1 VRLNNYARSMYET
14 PMIKAGNE
22 SKEEMKLDITRGIE
36 QSQLIDSASGGEAVN
51 GSRKAGDK
59 SDTYFVRR
67 RFDVSELV
75 IQEICQC
82 HLGQNVCEIPVGLA
96 SHEVGVRVL
105 KSDMS

>member
-1 VRLNNYARSMYET
+1 MYET

-59 SDTYFVRR
+59 
-67 RFDVSELV
+67 
-75 IQEICQC
+75 
-82 HLGQNVCEIPVGLA
+82 
-96 SHEVGVRVL
+96 
-105 KSDMS
+105 